1 MWGRYWAPKGFDLA
15 EFYRDNGLQ
24 AYQSTSVPGLP
35 NRFMLVGPYSWTGT
49 SFHYILENS
58 MRHIEAVLKL
68 ARARRATWVEVTQEA
83 LDDFQASISR
93 SGANLNR
100 YFTVNCAG
108 STAISSIRRAIRPTC
123 GRGRCCSLTGAVSN
137 SPRLHTNSSASV
149 AR

>member
-1 MWGRYWAPKGFDLA
+1 
-15 EFYRDNGLQ
+15 
-24 AYQSTSVPGLP
+24 
-35 NRFMLVGPYSWTGT
+35 
-49 SFHYILENS
+49 

-108 STAISSIRRAIRPTC
+108 SNSYFINSQGDTPYVRPWTVLQSYRRSVQFPATAYEFKRISSPVKEIEH
-123 GRGRCCSLTGAVSN
+123 AV
-137 SPRLHTNSSASV
+137 
-149 AR
+149 